1 MSPDGSIRVEHL
13 WKRFRRDA
21 SGPLLSEQMRRLR
34 AQLRGRQRD
43 NWRWALRDVSF
54 EVAPGESVGLIG
66 TNGSGK
72 STLLK
77 ILAGVMFPYAG
88 RTEVSGHVGSLIE
101 IHAGMHPDLTG
112 AENVYLA
119 GALVGRSRREI
130 AARFDEII
138 EFAEVGDAVNRP
150 LKFYSSGM
158 RMRLGFS
165 VASSVRPDVLL
176 VDEVLAVGDANF
188 QRKCA
193 LRMSEMVERGT
204 TVVLV
209 SHDIVAIEALCHRCV
224 WLDRGLVREDGTTP
238 VVMKSYRQAIEEM
251 AAAEAHSG
259 RLSVVSASVEGA
271 EGEPRSYGD
280 VRVRLQ
286 LDVAAEEWCEI
297 GLGFSQGPATPIFS
311 ILREMTLSPGRQ
323 EIVAECRDLPL
334 AGGRYYIWAGARDQ
348 RGQSLLEWQP
358 VCAFDLAGPELHH
371 AAMGGAVRLAP
382 VLVRT
387 DWNV

>member
-1 MSPDGSIRVEHL
+1 MSRDGAIHVEHL

-21 SGPLLSEQMRRLR
+21 TGPLLSEQLRRVAARLR
-34 AQLRGRQRD
+34 GDERYA
-43 NWRWALRDVSF
+43 WRWALRDVSF
-54 EVAPGESVGLIG
+54 AVEPGESVGLIG

-77 ILAGVMFPYAG
+77 VLAGVMFPYAG
-88 RTEVSGHVGSLIE
+88 RTQVGGRVGSLIE

-119 GALVGRSRREI
+119 GALVGASRREI
-130 AARFDEII
+130 ARRFDEII
-138 EFAEVGDAVNRP
+138 AFAEVEDAVNRP

-193 LRMSEMVERGT
+193 ARMSEMIEHGT

-209 SHDIVAIEALCHRCV
+209 SHDITSIEALCRRSV
-224 WLDRGLVREDGTTP
+224 WLDRGLVREDGPTTA
-238 VVMKSYRQAIEEM
+238 VMRSYRRAIEQL
-251 AAAEAHSG
+251 AAADVQSG
-259 RLSVVSASVEGA
+259 RISVAAAAVEGIG
-271 EGEPRSYGD
+271 GEPRSHGD
-280 VRVRLQ
+280 VRVRLT
-286 LDVAAEEWCEI
+286 LDVPAEEWCEI
-297 GLGFSQGPATPIFS
+297 GIGFSQGPATPIFS
-311 ILREMTLSPGRQ
+311 VLRAETLAAGRHEM
-323 EIVAECRDLPL
+323 VMECRELPL
-334 AGGRYYIWAGARDQ
+334 AGGQYSIWAGARNQ
-348 RGQSLLEWQP
+348 QGQSLMDWQP
-358 VCAFDLAGPELHH
+358 VCAFELAGPELHH
-371 AAMGGAVRLAP
+371 SSLGGAVRLAP
-382 VLVRT
+382 VLVKT